1 MRITAVDQV
10 PDLFLVQDLLPNSLL
25 YDIKQLD
32 LWSCS
37 WEEQPMQLDWKR
49 RKLIADNQNLLIE
62 VDQHYNNA
70 LDQIANAT
78 NVVFD
83 HKLCWS
89 SFWLDYEGFD
99 CSIHE
104 DGAERNYHPLMAM
117 QFYLTESQDKL
128 GTVFYHD
135 AAGQHVRYAFP
146 YKSNTGY
153 LMLNHPGQYH
163 GMLHKVPPGHLRLSS
178 YTYFG
183 KFCHK

>member
-10 PDLFLVQDLLPNSLL
+10 HDLFLVQDLLPNSLL
-25 YDIKQLD
+25 HDIGQVD
-32 LWSCS
+32 LWNCL

-70 LDQIANAT
+70 LDQIAETA
-78 NVVFD
+78 NVEFLN
-83 HKLCWS
+83 KICWS

-99 CSIHE
+99 CSVHE
-104 DGAERNYHPLMAM
+104 DGAERDYYPLMAM
-117 QFYLTESQDKL
+117 QIYLTESDDKL

-135 AAGQHVRYAFP
+135 ALGKQLRYSFP
-146 YKSNTGY
+146 YKANTGY
-153 LMLNHPGQYH
+153 LMLNHSGQYH
-163 GMLHKVPPGHLRLSS
+163 GMLNKIPPGYLRLSS

-183 KFCHK
+183 QFSHK